1 MAKTFTKEEL
11 QKYDGQD
18 GRPAYI
24 AIDGKVYDVSED
36 ASWQGG
42 KHHGYTAGQD
52 LTKPLKRRVAHG
64 DSVLPG
70 IPGVGDYIG

>member
-42 KHHGYTAGQD
+42 KHHGYTAGQ
-52 LTKPLKRRVAHG
+52 H
-64 DSVLPG
+64 
-70 IPGVGDYIG
+70 